1 MYEAYIEHFYY
12 LKKGEVKMKNEFKSG
27 DLVFEIDARNG
38 VELTTLSATIDDT
51 FSIQGSIIFYLSDGR
66 KGPYA
71 AIPSLLHA
79 TPENRQALV
88 TLYGEDAVPKLPVRG
103 SELTKKLLE
112 KQKYVLCW
120 TAAQSDDIAR
130 RYEELAVIEF
140 MDDREEWFVCV
151 DGHGYNHAVPIDMN
165 GNEITEIE

>member
-1 MYEAYIEHFYY
+1 ME
-12 LKKGEVKMKNEFKSG
+12 NEFKSG
-27 DLVFEIDARNG
+27 DLVFEIRG
-38 VELTTLSATIDDT
+38 GHILLGTLKDYGGILKLEGGYIAYTSSGCEFGDLYA
-51 FSIQGSIIFYLSDGR
+51 GR
-66 KGPYA
+66 
-71 AIPSLLHA
+71 LFHA

-88 TLYGEDAVPKLPVRG
+88 TLYGEDAVPKLPLRG

-130 RYEELAVIEF
+130 KYEELAVIEF

-151 DGHGYNHAVPIDMN
+151 DGHGYNHAVPVDMN

>member
-1 MYEAYIEHFYY
+1 
-12 LKKGEVKMKNEFKSG
+12 MKNEFKSG

-51 FSIQGSIIFYLSDGR
+51 FSIHGSSIFYLSDGR

-71 AIPSLLHA
+71 AIPSLLSA

-88 TLYGEDAVPKLPVRG
+88 TLYGEDAVPEIPLRG
-103 SELTKKLLE
+103 SELTKRLLE

-165 GNEITEIE
+165 GNEITEIDK

>member
-1 MYEAYIEHFYY
+1 
-12 LKKGEVKMKNEFKSG
+12 MKNEFKAG

-38 VELTTLSATIDDT
+38 VELTTLSATINDT

-88 TLYGEDAVPKLPVRG
+88 TLYGEDAVPEIPLRG
-103 SELTKKLLE
+103 SELTRKLLE
-112 KQKYVLCW
+112 KQKYAMCYCCD
-120 TAAQSDDIAR
+120 TSDDDCRKNKNIRIIACFEDG
-130 RYEELAVIEF
+130 YFYSGKV
-140 MDDREEWFVCV
+140 DSPFVATWK
-151 DGHGYNHAVPIDMN
+151 YAVPIDNN